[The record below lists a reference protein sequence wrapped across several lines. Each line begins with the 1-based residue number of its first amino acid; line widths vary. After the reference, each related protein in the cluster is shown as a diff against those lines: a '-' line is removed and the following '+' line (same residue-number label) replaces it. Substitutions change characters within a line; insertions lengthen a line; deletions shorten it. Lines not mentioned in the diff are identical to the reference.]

1 MQFAVIGAGVIGT
14 VHAGAISTLGA
25 PARLALVADE
35 IPERAAKL
43 ARAYG
48 AEHTSSAADAFARDD
63 IEAVA
68 ICTPSGTHA
77 ELAVAALKAGKHL
90 IVEKPI
96 DVTPAAAAA
105 IMRSEAEAAAQ
116 GPAVVTVISQHRFDP
131 ASQVVHRA
139 VREGRFG
146 RITSGLASIA
156 WWRSQDYYDSG
167 AWRGTWALDGGGAL
181 MNQGVHTVDLLVWL
195 LGDPVEVY
203 AHTARLAHERIEVED
218 TAVATITFAGGALG
232 IVHATTAAYPGLTAR
247 LQVHGDRGSAIID
260 GDRLAYFH
268 TAAGDGAAA
277 DDGADGDVNQ
287 VAAGLLEPSAPN
299 PSAGSDPAALS
310 DAHAAQY
317 RDFLDAIE
325 AGRPPL
331 VTTAQAART
340 LAVIHAIYDSA
351 RTGRPVTVALPDRL
365 PGLAPGDAPAPV
377 KG

>member
-14 VHAGAISTLGA
+14 IHARSISALGA
-25 PARLALVADE
+25 PARLTLVADE

-43 ARAYG
+43 AQAYG
-48 AEHTSSAADAFARDD
+48 AQHTSSVADAFARAD
-63 IEAVA
+63 IEAVV

-77 ELAVAALKAGKHL
+77 ELAVAALKAGKHVIL
-90 IVEKPI
+90 EKPI
-96 DVTPAAAAA
+96 DVTPTAAAA
-105 IMRSEAEAAAQ
+105 IMRAEAEAARGPQ

-131 ASQVVHRA
+131 ASQVVHQA

-167 AWRGTWALDGGGAL
+167 TWRGTWALDGGGAL
-181 MNQGVHTVDLLVWL
+181 MNQGVHTIDLLVWL

-203 AHTARLAHERIEVED
+203 AHAARLAHERIEVED

-247 LQVHGDRGSAIID
+247 LQIHGDRGSAIID
-260 GDRLAYFH
+260 GDRLVYFH
-268 TAAGDGAAA
+268 TATGDGA
-277 DDGADGDVNQ
+277 GADYGVGGGANQ
-287 VAAGLLEPSAPN
+287 VAAVSLEPSAPN

-310 DAHAAQY
+310 DAHVAQY

-325 AGRPPL
+325 ARRPPL
-331 VTTAQAART
+331 VTTAEAART
-340 LAVIHAIYDSA
+340 LAVIHGIYDSA
-351 RTGRPVTVALPDRL
+351 RTGRPVTVTLPHRL
-365 PGLAPGDAPAPV
+365 SGRPAQA
-377 KG
+377 

>member
-1 MQFAVIGAGVIGT
+1 MKDPAMQFAVIGAGVIGAI
-14 VHAGAISTLGA
+14 HAGSISALGP
-25 PARLALVADE
+25 PARLALVTDE

-43 ARAYG
+43 AQAHG
-48 AEHTSSAADAFARDD
+48 AEHTTSVADTLARAD
-63 IEAVA
+63 IGAVA

-77 ELAVAALKAGKHL
+77 ELAVAALKAGKHV

-105 IMRSEAEAAAQ
+105 IMQAEAAAQ
-116 GPAVVTVISQHRFDP
+116 GPGVVTVISQHRFDP

-146 RITSGLASIA
+146 RITSGLASVA

-167 AWRGTWALDGGGAL
+167 TWRGTWALDGGGAL
-181 MNQGVHTVDLLVWL
+181 MNQGVHTIDLLVWL
-195 LGDPVEVY
+195 LGDPLEVY

-247 LQVHGDRGSAIID
+247 LQIHGDRGSAIID

-268 TAAGDGAAA
+268 TAAGEGAAA
-277 DDGADGDVNQ
+277 DYGADAGANQ
-287 VAAGLLEPSAPN
+287 AAAVLPEPSAPN

-331 VTTAQAART
+331 VTTAEAART
-340 LAVIHAIYDSA
+340 LAVIHGIYDSA
-351 RTGRPVTVALPDRL
+351 RTGRPVTVTLPDRL
-365 PGLAPGDAPAPV
+365 PGRPPRN
-377 KG
+377 

>member
-14 VHAGAISTLGA
+14 VHAGAIAALGS

-35 IPERAAKL
+35 IPDRAAKL
-43 ARAYG
+43 AHAHG
-48 AEHTSSAADAFARDD
+48 AEHTSSAADAFARAD
-63 IEAVA
+63 IETVV

-77 ELAVAALKAGKHL
+77 ELAVAALKAGKHV

-105 IMRSEAEAAAQ
+105 IMDAEAAARGPH

-139 VREGRFG
+139 VCEGRFG

-167 AWRGTWALDGGGAL
+167 SWRGTWALDGGGAL

-218 TAVATITFAGGALG
+218 TAVATITFASGALG

-247 LQVHGDRGSAIID
+247 LQIHGDRGSAIID

-268 TAAGDGAAA
+268 TAAGEGAA
-277 DDGADGDVNQ
+277 DDYGGDGANQ
-287 VAAGLLEPSAPN
+287 AAAVLPESSAPN

-317 RDFLDAIE
+317 RDFLDAVE

-331 VTTAQAART
+331 VTAAEAART
-340 LAVIHAIYDSA
+340 LAVVHAIYDSA
-351 RTGRPVTVALPDRL
+351 RTGRPVTVALPR
-365 PGLAPGDAPAPV
+365 
-377 KG
+377 

>member
-1 MQFAVIGAGVIGT
+1 MIGT
-14 VHAGAISTLGA
+14 IHARSISALGA
-25 PARLALVADE
+25 AARLTLVADE

-43 ARAYG
+43 AQAHG
-48 AEHTSSAADAFARDD
+48 AGHTSSVADTFARAD
-63 IEAVA
+63 IEVVV

-77 ELAVAALKAGKHL
+77 ELAVAALKAGKHV

-96 DVTPAAAAA
+96 EVTPAAAAA
-105 IMRSEAEAAAQ
+105 IMQSEAEAAARA
-116 GPAVVTVISQHRFDP
+116 PLAPPVVTVISQHRFDP

-167 AWRGTWALDGGGAL
+167 TWRGTWALDGGGAL
-181 MNQGVHTVDLLVWL
+181 MNQGIHTIDLLVWL

-232 IVHATTAAYPGLTAR
+232 TVHATTAAYPGLTAR

-260 GDRLAYFH
+260 GDRLTYFH
-268 TAAGDGAAA
+268 TANVDGAAA
-277 DDGADGDVNQ
+277 DYGADGGANQ
-287 VAAGLLEPSAPN
+287 VAAVLPEPSAPG

-310 DAHAAQY
+310 DAHVAQY

-331 VTTAQAART
+331 VTTAEASRT
-340 LAVIHAIYDSA
+340 LAVIHGIYDSA
-351 RTGRPVTVALPDRL
+351 RTGRPVTIALPHRL
-365 PGLAPGDAPAPV
+365 PGRPPRD
-377 KG
+377 